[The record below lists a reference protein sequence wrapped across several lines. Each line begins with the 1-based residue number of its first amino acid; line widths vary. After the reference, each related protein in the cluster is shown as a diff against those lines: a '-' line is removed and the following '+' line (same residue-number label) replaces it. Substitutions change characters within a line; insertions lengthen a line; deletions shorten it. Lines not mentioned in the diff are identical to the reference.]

1 MKKITLL
8 LSFIAC
14 VGFTQAQNLLVEDFN
29 YAVGQEL
36 IPNGWLLTGSAA
48 TPNIL
53 VTASSITYA
62 GYPGS
67 GIGNEVTIGNTGQD
81 VNKTFTPQTS
91 GNVYASFIA
100 NITAATA
107 TGDYFLNLGAET
119 IATAYFGRVFAKKAA
134 DSEKIAFGI
143 QYTSGGTPAPTPT
156 YSDFI
161 YDLNTTYLIVLKYV
175 IDGANSNS
183 SIIINPG
190 MVITEPTTGWL
201 TNNSG
206 TSAKPANI
214 GSIALRQG
222 SASTAAALKLDG
234 IRVVKSWGD
243 LFVSAGVSTAE
254 LNLKLFAANGKIN
267 FEAAEGELVEA
278 YNAVGQKVL
287 SATAISGNNSLTV
300 NAKGVVFVKV
310 GNRTGKVIL

>member
-53 VTASSITYA
+53 VTASTITYP

-67 GIGNEVTIGNTGQD
+67 GIGNEITMAAGQD

-91 GNVYASFIA
+91 GNVFVSFIA
-100 NITAATA
+100 SITTATA
-107 TGDYFLNLGAET
+107 TGDYFVNLGAQT
-119 IATAYFGRVFAKKAA
+119 IGTAYFGRVFAKKAA
-134 DSEKIAFGI
+134 DSDKIAFGI
-143 QYTSGGTPAPTPT
+143 QYTSGGTVTQT

-175 IDGANSNS
+175 IDGDNSNS
-183 SIIINPG
+183 SLIINPG
-190 MVITEPTTGWL
+190 MGSTEPTTGWL

-206 TSAKPANI
+206 TSTKPANI
-214 GSIALRQG
+214 GAIALRQG
-222 SASTAAALKLDG
+222 SPSSAPTLKLDG
-234 IRVVKSWGD
+234 IRVAKSWGD
-243 LFVSAGVSTAE
+243 LFVSTGVANTRLQN
-254 LNLKLFAANGKIN
+254 LNVWTSNGKIN
-267 FEAAEGELVEA
+267 FNASAGEMVEVYNTLGQRL
-278 YNAVGQKVL
+278 YNAAATDGQNEIPVAVKGI
-287 SATAISGNNSLTV
+287 AI
-300 NAKGVVFVKV
+300 VKV
-310 GNRTGKVIL
+310 GNRVGKVIL

>member
-36 IPNGWLLTGSAA
+36 IPNGWLNTGTAA

-53 VTASSITYA
+53 VTASTITYP

-67 GIGNEVTIGNTGQD
+67 GIGNEITMAAGQD

-91 GNVYASFIA
+91 GNVFVSFIA
-100 NITAATA
+100 SITTATA
-107 TGDYFLNLGAET
+107 TGDYFVNLGAQT
-119 IATAYFGRVFAKKAA
+119 IGTAYFGRVFAKKAA
-134 DSEKIAFGI
+134 DSDKIAFGI
-143 QYTSGGTPAPTPT
+143 QYTSGGTVTQT

-175 IDGANSNS
+175 IDGDNSNS
-183 SIIINPG
+183 SLIINPG
-190 MVITEPTTGWL
+190 MGSTEPTTGWL

-206 TSAKPANI
+206 TSTKPANI
-214 GSIALRQG
+214 GAIALRQG
-222 SASTAAALKLDG
+222 SPSSAPTLKLDG
-234 IRVVKSWGD
+234 IRVAKSWGD
-243 LFVSAGVSTAE
+243 LFVSASVSTAKQ
-254 LNLKLFAANGKIN
+254 NLKLFAANGKIN
-267 FEAAEGELVEA
+267 FEAAKGETVEV
-278 YNAVGQKVL
+278 YNTVGQKVL
-287 SATAISGNNSLTV
+287 SAAAISGNNTLTV
-300 NAKGVVFVKV
+300 NAKGVVLVKV